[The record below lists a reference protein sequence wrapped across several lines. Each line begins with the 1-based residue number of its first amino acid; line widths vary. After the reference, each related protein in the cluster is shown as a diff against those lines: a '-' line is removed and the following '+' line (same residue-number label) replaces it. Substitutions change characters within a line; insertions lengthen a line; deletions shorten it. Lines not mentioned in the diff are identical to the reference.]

1 MEMQMTLAQY
11 IAERNAETLAWIA
24 EDPSNRWAGLIVQ
37 DLAHWAEQGILTV
50 RDFQRHD
57 LICTIWDLYRDVTG
71 MRPRHMD
78 FDSMS
83 FDELQAEV
91 ISLSYS
97 AALEREREAEME
109 AMQMEYAYLD
119 ALEEDMERSERP
131 EPIDYVAHNYQDG
144 WL

>member
-1 MEMQMTLAQY
+1 MEIDMTLAQY
-11 IAERNAETLAWIA
+11 IADRNAETLAWIA
-24 EDPSNRWAGLIVQ
+24 EDPSNRWAGLIVE

-83 FDELQAEV
+83 FEELQAEIV
-91 ISLSYS
+91 SLSYA

-109 AMQMEYAYLD
+109 AMQMEYAYQD
-119 ALEEDMERSERP
+119 ALEEDMERAERP
-131 EPIDYVAHNYQDG
+131 EPIDYVAANYQEG